1 MKKLK
6 TLAEKPIIGG
16 VVKKAMTSLA
26 SNDAKVISRH
36 FSQYLRP
43 QIATDEALKH
53 EVYRL
58 RHQVYCEE
66 LHFEDVKDSYEEC
79 DEFDARAIHC
89 FVRHLSSKSLAGT
102 VRLIGSNG
110 PDELLPLEQF
120 CSEAINH
127 PELSPANFPRESI
140 CEISRLAV
148 PENFRKRAIDQFK
161 GAATGAINEQVF
173 SETELRCFP
182 YIAICLYLAATAM
195 AMQTRRYHGFV
206 MMEPRLARSLT
217 FVGIKFQPIGKVI
230 EFHGKRAPYYIDA
243 RELRNNLSSGY
254 LKLLESV
261 EHDLILSGGL
271 KSSNTAQ
278 YQTASESGSQPVK
291 YRQQPSTN

>member
-6 TLAEKPIIGG
+6 SLADKPIIGG
-16 VVKKAMTSLA
+16 VVKRAMTSLA
-26 SNDAKVISRH
+26 SNDAKVISKH

-43 QIATDEALKH
+43 QIANTEELRH
-53 EVYRL
+53 EVYHL

-66 LHFEDVKDSYEEC
+66 LNFEDIKESHEEH
-79 DEFDARAIHC
+79 DEFDNRSIHC

-102 VRLIGSNG
+102 VRLIQSNAEQ
-110 PDELLPLEQF
+110 ELLPIEQF
-120 CSEAINH
+120 CSHAIDH
-127 PELSPANFPRESI
+127 PELSPANFPRDAI

-148 PENFRKRAIDQFK
+148 PENFRKRAIDKFK
-161 GAATGAINEQVF
+161 GAATGAINEQAF

-195 AMQTRRYHGFV
+195 AMQTKRYHGFV

-217 FVGIKFQPIGKVI
+217 FVGIQFQQIGKLI
-230 EFHGKRAPYYIDA
+230 EFHGKRAPFYIDA
-243 RELRNNLSSGY
+243 RQLRENLSPGY

-261 EHDLILSGGL
+261 ERDLIQSGGL
-271 KSSNTAQ
+271 KPTTDKGYNNGFSMNPQ
-278 YQTASESGSQPVK
+278 V
-291 YRQQPSTN
+291 STN

>member
-1 MKKLK
+1 MKKLR
-6 TLAEKPIIGG
+6 TLADKPIIGG
-16 VVKKAMTSLA
+16 AVKKAMTSLA

-66 LHFEDVKDSYEEC
+66 LHFEDVKESYEEC

-89 FVRHLSSKSLAGT
+89 FVRHLGTKSLAGT
-102 VRLIGSNG
+102 VRLISSNG

-120 CSEAINH
+120 CSEAIDH

-140 CEISRLAV
+140 CEMSRLAV
-148 PENFRKRAIDQFK
+148 PENFRKRAIDKFK

-182 YIAICLYLAATAM
+182 YIAICLYLAATVM
-195 AMQTRRYHGFV
+195 AIQSKRHNVYV

-217 FVGIKFQPIGKVI
+217 FVGINFHAIGKLI
-230 EFHGKRAPYYIDA
+230 DFHGKRAPYYIDA
-243 RELRNNLSSGY
+243 RTLPDNLSTGY
-254 LKLLESV
+254 AKLLQSV
-261 EHDLILSGGL
+261 ENDLLQTGGL
-271 KSSNTAQ
+271 QKAL
-278 YQTASESGSQPVK
+278 
-291 YRQQPSTN
+291 RQH

>member
-1 MKKLK
+1 MKKLR

-43 QIATDEALKH
+43 QIATTDDLKH
-53 EVYRL
+53 EVYHL

-66 LHFEDVKDSYEEC
+66 LHFEDIKESYEEC

-89 FVRHLSSKSLAGT
+89 FVRHLGSKALAGT
-102 VRLIGSNG
+102 VRLIGSHAA
-110 PDELLPLEQF
+110 DELLPIEQF
-120 CSEAINH
+120 CGHAIEH
-127 PELSPANFPRESI
+127 PELSPMNFPRESI

-148 PENFRKRAIDQFK
+148 PENFRKRAIDKFK

-195 AMQTRRYHGFV
+195 AMQTKRYHGFV

-217 FVGIKFQPIGKVI
+217 FVGIQFQQIGKLI
-230 EFHGKRAPYYIDA
+230 EFHGKRAPFYIDA
-243 RELRNNLSSGY
+243 RDLRSNLSPGY
-254 LKLLESV
+254 LRLLESV
-261 EHDLILSGGL
+261 ERDLIQSGGL
-271 KSSNTAQ
+271 KPAAENAREQEFSLSPLSS
-278 YQTASESGSQPVK
+278 
-291 YRQQPSTN
+291 PS

>member
-1 MKKLK
+1 MKKLR

-43 QIATDEALKH
+43 QIATTEELKH
-53 EVYRL
+53 EVYHL

-66 LHFEDVKDSYEEC
+66 LHFEDIKESYEEC

-89 FVRHLSSKSLAGT
+89 FVRHLGSKALAGT
-102 VRLIGSNG
+102 VRLIGSNAA
-110 PDELLPLEQF
+110 DELLPIEQF
-120 CSEAINH
+120 CGHAIEH
-127 PELSPANFPRESI
+127 SELSPMNFPRESI

-148 PENFRKRAIDQFK
+148 PENFRKRSIDKFK

-195 AMQTRRYHGFV
+195 AMQTKRYHGFV

-217 FVGIKFQPIGKVI
+217 FVGIQFQQIGKLI
-230 EFHGKRAPYYIDA
+230 EFHGKRAPFYIDA
-243 RELRNNLSSGY
+243 RDLRSNLSPGY
-254 LKLLESV
+254 LRLLETV
-261 EHDLILSGGL
+261 ERDLIQSGGL
-271 KSSNTAQ
+271 KPAAEHARGQGFSLNPLS
-278 YQTASESGSQPVK
+278 Y
-291 YRQQPSTN
+291 PS

>member
-1 MKKLK
+1 MKKLR

-16 VVKKAMTSLA
+16 VVKRAMTSLA

-43 QIATDEALKH
+43 QIATDDDLKH

-66 LHFEDVKDSYEEC
+66 LHFEDVKESHEEC
-79 DEFDARAIHC
+79 DEFDDRAIHC
-89 FVRHLSSKSLAGT
+89 FVRHLGSKNLAGT
-102 VRLIGSNG
+102 VRLIGSNS
-110 PDELLPLEQF
+110 PHELLPLEQF
-120 CSEAINH
+120 CGEAIDH
-127 PELSPANFPRESI
+127 PELSPANFPRHSI

-195 AMQTRRYHGFV
+195 AMQTKRYHGFV

-271 KSSNTAQ
+271 KPP
-278 YQTASESGSQPVK
+278 TASQSKGQDPTLQSIN
-291 YRQQPSTN
+291 YRQHPSTN